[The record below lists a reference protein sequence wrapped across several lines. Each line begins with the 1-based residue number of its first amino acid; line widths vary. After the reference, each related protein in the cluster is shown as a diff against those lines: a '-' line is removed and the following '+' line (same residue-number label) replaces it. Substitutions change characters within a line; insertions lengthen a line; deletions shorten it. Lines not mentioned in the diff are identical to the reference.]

1 MVARDPAARHTSV
14 RSRLSGPPGSHSGR
28 PGYVLQPSVS
38 LPPFQMLLDAHGTA
52 VHRFLVAS
60 VGPSDADDCF
70 QEACLAALRAYP
82 RLRHA
87 DNLRAWLMK
96 IAQRKATDAHRD
108 RASRPRP
115 VAEPPE
121 GRLTSN
127 GDESSIDGLA
137 TVWEHVRELPEKQ
150 RMAVFLRSAADLSY
164 ADVARALDCSEDAAR
179 RNVHE
184 GLKRLREEMAA

>member
-1 MVARDPAARHTSV
+1 MT
-14 RSRLSGPPGSHSGR
+14 
-28 PGYVLQPSVS
+28 
-38 LPPFQMLLDAHGTA
+38 LPPFQTLLDAHGTA

-60 VGPSDADDCF
+60 VGPADADDCF
-70 QEACLAALRAYP
+70 QEACISALRAYP
-82 RLRHA
+82 ELRHA
-87 DNLRAWLMK
+87 ENLRAWLMK
-96 IAQRKATDAHRD
+96 IAQRKAIDAHRN
-108 RASRPRP
+108 RGRRPQP

-121 GRLTSN
+121 GRLTRD
-127 GDESSIDGLA
+127 GYSSPVDGLN
-137 TVWEHVRELPEKQ
+137 TVWAHVRELPEKQ